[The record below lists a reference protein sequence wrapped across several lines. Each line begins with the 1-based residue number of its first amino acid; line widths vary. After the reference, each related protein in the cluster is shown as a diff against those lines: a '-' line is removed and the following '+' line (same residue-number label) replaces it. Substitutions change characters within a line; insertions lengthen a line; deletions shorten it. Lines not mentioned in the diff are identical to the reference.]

1 MRINYLPLI
10 FLSLSLVFAL
20 AGGRPIHAQGAG
32 SLFTVNDSGDS
43 TDASP
48 GDGICA
54 DAAGQCTLRAAIVES
69 NAGTQHNVIIFAL
82 PQPTVISLTLG
93 ELSIIKGLNIVGPGA
108 RRLTVQR
115 SFATGTPNF
124 RIFHVPTGQMAL
136 NIYGL
141 TIRNGNAE
149 ADAGGGLFIESG
161 NFASL
166 TDVAVTGNRAM
177 FGGGIAVFGRLTI
190 LRSLINSNVS
200 DNQGGGITNS
210 SLAANTTITSST
222 FTDNSGAFGGAINNS
237 GGSLLLINDTISRN
251 SSSQGSSS
259 VFNAPLGTVQV
270 LNTIIGRD
278 FSQSVPMLQG
288 AFQSLGNNLISLSG
302 PSTGFI
308 DNVNGDQVGSFT
320 PIDPMLGNLADN
332 GGQTDTLALQTGS
345 TAINRGNNCAAQG
358 QCPQLPNI
366 SIRAALDQ
374 RHYYRVLFGG
384 IIDIGA
390 FEAGAVSSSGGF
402 GFGLVGGSG
411 STGRYLNSI
420 AILTNATT
428 LEKRYSVVRLNGNV
442 TFNNIPTADAFVLE
456 VKSKRG
462 GFVTPEVIAFD
473 F

>member
-278 FSQSVPMLQG
+278 FSQSDAPTENGRGFHEVSR
-288 AFQSLGNNLISLSG
+288 SLFGWH
-302 PSTGFI
+302 PRP
-308 DNVNGDQVGSFT
+308 V
-320 PIDPMLGNLADN
+320 A
-332 GGQTDTLALQTGS
+332 
-345 TAINRGNNCAAQG
+345 R
-358 QCPQLPNI
+358 
-366 SIRAALDQ
+366 RAA
-374 RHYYRVLFGG
+374 RS
-384 IIDIGA
+384 A
-390 FEAGAVSSSGGF
+390 
-402 GFGLVGGSG
+402 
-411 STGRYLNSI
+411 
-420 AILTNATT
+420 
-428 LEKRYSVVRLNGNV
+428 
-442 TFNNIPTADAFVLE
+442 
-456 VKSKRG
+456 
-462 GFVTPEVIAFD
+462 
-473 F
+473 